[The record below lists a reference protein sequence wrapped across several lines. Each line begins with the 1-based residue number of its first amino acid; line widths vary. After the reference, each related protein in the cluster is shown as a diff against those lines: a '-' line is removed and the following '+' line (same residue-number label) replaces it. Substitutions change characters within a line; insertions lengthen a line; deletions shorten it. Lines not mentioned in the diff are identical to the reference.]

1 MLTAT
6 LVSNED
12 TLQAATGSMNPAFNF
27 DTRLITASGS
37 EMRVF
42 FRAFATETT
51 ETDTETANTVS
62 KK

>member
-1 MLTAT
+1 MINSFFFSGAL
-6 LVSNED
+6 
-12 TLQAATGSMNPAFNF
+12 F
-27 DTRLITASGS
+27 DLHIPTTGS
-37 EMRVF
+37 EMRGF